1 MQELTGKFIN
11 FFTDINGWI
20 VAKTSLEIF
29 IIFLLIYL
37 VLRVLQG
44 TRGEGILRALAF
56 IIVIA
61 SITILFLVRK
71 LHLYSVEWI
80 IEEFLPVFIIPI
92 IILFQQEFRRAVV
105 RLGHNTFLRV
115 FFKQNSSVTTE
126 IIKAIIVMSKNR
138 IGGLIA
144 IEREV
149 GLDNYAEGGTKI
161 NADVTS
167 DLIKTIFWPN
177 SPLHD
182 GAIII
187 SDQKIAAAGCLFPL
201 SENHT
206 ISKEMG
212 TRHRAGIGLTEE
224 TDAISIIISEET
236 GKISVAIQGET
247 NGHLDEKELT
257 KVLDNLMIGGN
268 LQTLNN

>member
-1 MQELTGKFIN
+1 MFENVNILML
-11 FFTDINGWI
+11 
-20 VAKTSLEIF
+20 AKASLEIF
-29 IIFLLIYL
+29 VIFLLIYL

-44 TRGEGILRALAF
+44 TRGEGVLRALAF

-61 SITILFLVRK
+61 SITVLFLVRK

-80 IEEFLPVFIIPI
+80 IKEFLPVFIIPI
-92 IILFQQEFRRAVV
+92 IILFQQEFRRAIV

-115 FFKQNSSVTTE
+115 FLRQSSPITNEV
-126 IIKAIIVMSKNR
+126 IKAIFNLSKSK

-149 GLDNYAEGGTKI
+149 GLSTYVEAGTKV

-167 DLIKTIFWPN
+167 ELIKTIFWPG

-187 SDQKIAAAGCLFPL
+187 RDQKIVAACCLFPL
-201 SENHT
+201 SEDPD
-206 ISKEMG
+206 ISQEFG

-236 GKISVAIQGET
+236 GKVAVALQGKT
-247 NGHLDEKELT
+247 NGDLDEKTLT
-257 KVLDNLMIGGN
+257 KVLNDFMAGGN
-268 LQTLNN
+268 FKNGNN

>member
-1 MQELTGKFIN
+1 MQEQIDKFLKII
-11 FFTDINGWI
+11 FDINGWG
-20 VAKTSLEIF
+20 VAKASLEIF

-44 TRGEGILRALAF
+44 TRGESILRALAF

-61 SITILFLVRK
+61 SIMILFLVRK

-105 RLGHNTFLRV
+105 RLGHNTFLRF
-115 FFKQNSSVTTE
+115 FFKKSSFVTAE
-126 IIKAIIVMSKNR
+126 IIRAIVDMSKNR

-149 GLDNYAEGGTKI
+149 GLDSYVEAGTVI

-167 DLIKTIFWPN
+167 DLIRTIFWPS

-187 SDQKIAAAGCLFPL
+187 REQKIAAASCLFPL
-201 SENHT
+201 SDDPS
-206 ISKEMG
+206 ISKDIG

-224 TDAISIIISEET
+224 TDAISIIVSEET
-236 GKISVAIQGET
+236 GNISVSLKGQT
-247 NGHLDEKELT
+247 NGHLSEKELT
-257 KVLDNLMIGGN
+257 KILNNLMMGGN
-268 LQTLNN
+268 LKPIKK

>member
-1 MQELTGKFIN
+1 MKSFAGIFEN
-11 FFTDINGWI
+11 INGLV
-20 VAKTSLEIF
+20 VAKACLEIF

-44 TRGEGILRALAF
+44 TRGEGTLRALAF

-61 SITILFLVRK
+61 AITFLFFVRK
-71 LHLYSVEWI
+71 LNLYSVEWI
-80 IEEFLPVFIIPI
+80 LREFIPVFILPI

-105 RLGHNTFLRV
+105 RLGHNSFFRL
-115 FFKQNSSVTTE
+115 FFKQSATVTTE
-126 IIKAIIVMSKNR
+126 IIKSIISMSNNK

-144 IEREV
+144 IERES
-149 GLDNYAEGGTKI
+149 GLDSYTEGAVKI

-167 DLIKTIFWPN
+167 DLIKSIFWPN

-187 SDQKIAAAGCLFPL
+187 REQKIVAASCLFPL
-201 SENHT
+201 SESSD
-206 ISKEMG
+206 IAQEYG

-236 GKISVAIQGET
+236 GRISIANKGLQT
-247 NGHLDEKELT
+247 NGHLEEKDLVN
-257 KVLDNLMIGGN
+257 VLNDLMIGGN
-268 LQTLNN
+268 LKKYVKH

>member
-1 MQELTGKFIN
+1 MQEYIN
-11 FFTDINGWI
+11 IFTKYFSDVNGWS
-20 VAKTSLEIF
+20 VAKASLEIF

-61 SITILFLVRK
+61 SVTILFLVRK
-71 LHLYSVEWI
+71 LNLYTVEWI
-80 IEEFLPVFIIPI
+80 IDEFLPVFIIPI

-115 FFKQNSSVTTE
+115 FFKQSSSLSSELTNAV
-126 IIKAIIVMSKNR
+126 IAMGDNK

-144 IEREV
+144 IEREI
-149 GLDNYAEGGTKI
+149 GLDRYIEGGTKI
-161 NADVTS
+161 NADITS
-167 DLIKTIFWPN
+167 ELIKTIFWPS

-182 GAIII
+182 GGIII
-187 SDQKIAAAGCLFPL
+187 RNQKIVAASCIFPL
-201 SENHT
+201 SESPE

-212 TRHRAGIGLTEE
+212 TRHRAGIGLTED
-224 TDAISIIISEET
+224 TDAVSIIVSEET
-236 GKISVAIQGET
+236 GKITVAMQGKAEQYI
-247 NGHLDEKELT
+247 DKKEL
-257 KVLDNLMIGGN
+257 KR
-268 LQTLNN
+268 TLRDL

>member
-1 MQELTGKFIN
+1 MQELIGKFVKN
-11 FFTDINGWI
+11 FTDMNGWVI
-20 VAKTSLEIF
+20 AKASLEIF
-29 IIFLLIYL
+29 IIFVIIYL

-56 IIVIA
+56 IIVIT

-80 IEEFLPVFIIPI
+80 IEEFLPVFILPI
-92 IILFQQEFRRAVV
+92 IILFQQEFRRAIV

-115 FFKQNSSVTTE
+115 FFKQSSSVITE
-126 IIKAIIVMSKNR
+126 IIKAIINMSDNR
-138 IGGLIA
+138 VGGLIA

-149 GLDNYAEGGTKI
+149 GLDSYAEKGTMI
-161 NADVTS
+161 NADITS
-167 DLIKTIFWPN
+167 DLIKTIFWPS

-187 SDQKIAAAGCLFPL
+187 RDQKIVAASCLFPL
-201 SENHT
+201 SENPD
-206 ISKEMG
+206 IAKEMG

-236 GKISVAIQGET
+236 GKISVSIQGKT
-247 NGHLDEKELT
+247 NVHLGEKELT
-257 KVLDNLMIGGN
+257 KILNNLMMGGN
-268 LQTLNN
+268 LRGLNN

>member
-1 MQELTGKFIN
+1 MIN
-11 FFTDINGWI
+11 LAKIFSDFNGMRI
-20 VAKTSLEIF
+20 SKASLEIF

-44 TRGEGILRALAF
+44 TRGEGILRALSF

-61 SITILFLVRK
+61 SLTILFLVRK

-80 IEEFLPVFIIPI
+80 IDEFLPVFILPI

-115 FFKQNSSVTTE
+115 FFKQSSPLTNEV
-126 IIKAIIVMSKNR
+126 IKAIVNMASNK

-144 IEREV
+144 IEREA
-149 GLDNYAEGGTKI
+149 GLDTYIEGGTKI
-161 NADVTS
+161 NADVSS
-167 DLIKTIFWPN
+167 DLIKTIFWPS

-182 GAIII
+182 GAVIVR
-187 SDQKIAAAGCLFPL
+187 DQKIVAASCLFPL
-201 SENHT
+201 SENPD
-206 ISKEMG
+206 ISKEFG

-224 TDAISIIISEET
+224 TDAIVLIISEET
-236 GKISVAIQGET
+236 GNISIAIQGHTTGKLEE
-247 NGHLDEKELT
+247 NELT
-257 KVLDNLMIGGN
+257 KVFNDFMSGANWKN
-268 LQTLNN
+268 YTAQKT

>member
-1 MQELTGKFIN
+1 MDLIN
-11 FFTDINGWI
+11 LFANINGSI
-20 VAKTSLEIF
+20 VAKASLEIF

-56 IIVIA
+56 IIVIV
-61 SITILFLVRK
+61 SLTTLFLVRK
-71 LHLYSVEWI
+71 LHLYSIEWI
-80 IEEFLPVFIIPI
+80 VKEFLPVFILPI

-105 RLGHNTFLRV
+105 RLGHNSFMRV
-115 FFKQNSSVTTE
+115 FFKQSTNVLTE
-126 IIKAIIVMSKNR
+126 IIKAIVTLSNNR

-149 GLDNYAEGGTKI
+149 GLDNYVERGITI

-167 DLIKTIFWPN
+167 DLIETIFWPKA
-177 SPLHD
+177 PLHD

-187 SDQKIAAAGCLFPL
+187 RGQRITAASCLFPL
-201 SENHT
+201 SENPD

-236 GKISVAIQGET
+236 GGISVAIQGQV
-247 NGHLDEKELT
+247 NAHLDETKLT
-257 KVLDNLMIGGN
+257 KVLNSLMMGGG
-268 LQTLNN
+268 LKSLKR

>member
-1 MQELTGKFIN
+1 MKN
-11 FFTDINGWI
+11 FADVNGWVI
-20 VAKTSLEIF
+20 GKASLEIF
-29 IIFLLIYL
+29 IIFLFIYL

-92 IILFQQEFRRAVV
+92 IILFQQEFRRAIV

-115 FFKQNSSVTTE
+115 FFKQSSSITTE
-126 IIKAIIVMSKNR
+126 IIKAIISMSDNR

-149 GLDNYAEGGTKI
+149 GLDRYTEKGTTV
-161 NADVTS
+161 NADITS
-167 DLIKTIFWPN
+167 DQIKTIFWPS

-187 SDQKIAAAGCLFPL
+187 RDQKIVAASCLFPL
-201 SENHT
+201 SENPD
-206 ISKEMG
+206 IAKEMG

-236 GKISVAIQGET
+236 GGISVSIHGKT
-247 NGHLDEKELT
+247 NEHLDEEKLT
-257 KVLDNLMIGGN
+257 NVLDNLMMGGN
-268 LQTLNN
+268 LKGLNG